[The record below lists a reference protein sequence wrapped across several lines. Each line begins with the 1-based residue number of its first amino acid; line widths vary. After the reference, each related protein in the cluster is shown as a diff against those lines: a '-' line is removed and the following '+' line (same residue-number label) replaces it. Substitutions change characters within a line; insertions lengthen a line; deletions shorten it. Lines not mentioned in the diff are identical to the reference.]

1 MSLKKKKIAAT
12 LTSLA
17 GVLVFALIVVLIN
30 RIFNPVN
37 IRLDCT
43 NGKVYTLSQGTRQVL
58 QKLDKNISIRFYYS
72 KDAAEMPVFLKT
84 YASRVE
90 DMLAEYKRLGGKYLE
105 VKKLNPKPDSDEED
119 SANLDGITGKST
131 DSLGMGDRIYLGLAI
146 SCAGKTAT
154 LPFLSPEQET
164 LLEYELTRAITE
176 VQISKK
182 TRLGVL
188 SALQVL
194 GGIDNPQAMMMG
206 QGGMK
211 PAWQIVSELKR
222 TFEVVEIP
230 LDTDSIDED
239 IDALLLIHP
248 KEISQNALFAID
260 QFILRGGRMLA
271 FLDPLCMVDM
281 QSQQQQQYMPPTP
294 SNLEPLLK
302 AWGIAYDSGKVV
314 VDRKLATRIRT
325 GQGADVLPTVIT
337 LGQSEISDDDPAT
350 ATLNNMLVFC
360 SGAFSGDVVEGLAK
374 TVLLTSSDDVQMME
388 SFMTQRSGA
397 DILKSFRS
405 EEKSK
410 DLAIKLTGNFKT
422 AFPDGK
428 PGADQAAGDKA
439 QETKDSDSAAP
450 QFLQASTAPG
460 AVVLVADADM
470 LYDAFCVNTSNF
482 LGQKIVQP
490 INDNLNFALNLLE
503 NVLGD
508 SALFSIRSRATTSR
522 PFTRVRDM
530 EAEAEKRFQDK
541 IAKLEGDLMKVQQDI
556 NELQRKR
563 QKGEREILSSEQRQ
577 LLQQFRKKEAEAK
590 KELKEVRKQLRQ
602 DIDNLENR
610 IMAIN
615 IALMPLLVIIG
626 GITMAVYK
634 HGRNVRQ

>member
-1 MSLKKKKIAAT
+1 
-12 LTSLA
+12 
-17 GVLVFALIVVLIN
+17 
-30 RIFNPVN
+30 
-37 IRLDCT
+37 
-43 NGKVYTLSQGTRQVL
+43 
-58 QKLDKNISIRFYYS
+58 
-72 KDAAEMPVFLKT
+72 
-84 YASRVE
+84 
-90 DMLAEYKRLGGKYLE
+90 
-105 VKKLNPKPDSDEED
+105 
-119 SANLDGITGKST
+119 
-131 DSLGMGDRIYLGLAI
+131 MGERIYLGLAV
-146 SCAGKTAT
+146 SCAGKTVA

-182 TRLGVL
+182 SRLGIM
-188 SALQVL
+188 SALPVL

-211 PAWQIVSELKR
+211 PAWQVVTELKR
-222 TFEVVEIP
+222 SFEVIEIP
-230 LDTDSIDED
+230 LTTESIDED

-248 KEISQNALFAID
+248 KEISQSALFAID

-302 AWGIAYDSGKVV
+302 AWSIGYESGKVT

-337 LGQSEISDDDPAT
+337 LGKSEISDADPAS
-350 ATLNNMLVFC
+350 AALNNMLLFC
-360 SGAFSGDVVEGLAK
+360 AGAFTGEPSAGLEK
-374 TVLLTSSDDVQMME
+374 TVLLSSSEDTQMME

-397 DILKSFRS
+397 DILKSFRAD
-405 EEKSK
+405 ERSK
-410 DLAIKLTGNFKT
+410 ALAIKLTGNFPT
-422 AFPDGK
+422 AFPEGK
-428 PGADQAAGDKA
+428 PGASQEDQESADSSSSSPTSVLLTAA
-439 QETKDSDSAAP
+439 
-450 QFLQASTAPG
+450 TAPG

-470 LYDAFCVNTSNF
+470 LYDAFCVNVSNF

-490 INDNLNFALNLLE
+490 INDNLHFALNMLE
-503 NVLGD
+503 SILGD
-508 SALFSIRSRATTSR
+508 SALFNIRSRATTSR

-541 IAKLEGDLMKVQQDI
+541 IEKLEGELLKVQQDI

-563 QKGEREILSSEQRQ
+563 EKGEREILSSEQRQ

-590 KELKEVRKQLRQ
+590 KELKAVRKQLRQ

-610 IMAIN
+610 IMALN

-626 GITMAVYK
+626 GIAMAVYK